1 MENSSIMNSTM
12 GDLGGYFV
20 PQKYYDP
27 NSSSRICCIE
37 LPNNSQIFVN
47 YTERSTIKDIIQAI
61 IESRE
66 FRIMNSKR
74 SYVLDT
80 INHINLY
87 DLQLCLYRQIK
98 PEYENKISY
107 DIKIDALHE
116 KGFIKNSKYPFFI
129 FKDNK
134 TPFSFISNS
143 SQIKSDLLR
152 NIIDSEFNGNALYSL
167 YLPRINTIYKLNC
180 FPELE
185 DFFIRNKKC
194 YNEFN
199 HFNLNPLLNDHDRLD
214 WFIYDNES
222 LNFLINMN
230 KANIEVQ
237 SKLKL
242 IHDKL
247 YFEDAC
253 DGEKLSVVEKDLEK
267 FFVNLYFEIKNP
279 NGESEKDLIQQKV
292 KITLNTTGFDLLE
305 KMNKKLKAMNEELT
319 YDSKK
324 MILKVRSLNDYVFDL
339 EKPMTLFTYINE
351 CIKHNKE
358 ADYVIMKNPL
368 YVKIE
373 NKGENQGENQGENH
387 IQENTDVN
395 LANGQNMTCV
405 HYPFDNL
412 LSLAV
417 YNPMIN
423 NINSDINNPNICL
436 TKDPKILEKDESP
449 EDDLDLFINSLTK
462 DMIDKTKKDY
472 DDSLNNIGADS
483 SNLLKDPMN
492 EKYEV
497 KDINEIAES
506 LVNTTVNLNNTTVL
520 YANSTYVSGPSIR
533 KKRTLQPLIAT
544 PNIFLPE
551 YQGLDTKDCENLTKI
566 QLSSINIRD
575 VDRPF
580 SILLKSAHIKELLNS
595 TPFERN
601 FNLIFQFRIQLYLG
615 SQPFGK
621 MYKLTWKNSTQ
632 DLNPEF
638 NKRVYFDLSYS
649 QIPNFCSILFKVKFI
664 QYNEN
669 GEIFGNSTKY
679 WGNFRLFDHNLRLK
693 SGMHKLNLYSGL
705 FTDDAY
711 YYFTD
716 NDEEEKCSKIYFEIE
731 PFCKTVFNKITHIK
745 NYSFDINTVMINDTD
760 KAKIEEIKSR
770 SPFEDMT
777 NYDRETIWSNR
788 YKLSNDPDY
797 LAKVLSCVDYSNPK
811 HLVEL
816 EKVLELATYLNCN
829 NSMGLLGGK
838 FLHESIRNFAVEC
851 LKNSPFIEIQEYL
864 YELIHGLRYEIN
876 HDNELA
882 KFLLDKAI
890 KYPVTIG
897 HSFYWILKSQ
907 MYEQNFQQRYGLYLE
922 IFLNKIGPN
931 LTKIFYDED
940 ILLTELENIC
950 EAQKNKKFGKKEKQ
964 NAFNETINN
973 LNEKYEKENIEV
985 SLPLN
990 FKYRINKIDLEN
1002 SKLIIKDAKHIQI
1015 IIDLKNVDPL
1025 GDDFL
1030 VTYYNDQDIRMSL
1043 VIMQLF
1049 NILHTMWCENNLK
1062 LKMPLYNVMT
1072 TSRNKGLI
1080 QLIPDTQIFEEM
1092 PIKEKAGGKN
1102 LFGKRSL
1109 RKYLTLNSGIA
1120 PEEVYD
1126 NFISSNVAYCVAN
1139 YVLGVTQ
1146 RNKKNLNF
1154 KRNGEIY
1161 YTSYEHLLNHYSKIY
1176 GDRGVP
1182 FFFNITFVDFLS
1194 EKEERFILFKELF
1207 EQAYLIL
1214 RNKSKDLIGLLEILL
1229 SSGLPEISHKSIQ
1242 YLEDSLGLNKT
1253 EEESKEILKEVLNYI
1268 MSK

>member
-1 MENSSIMNSTM
+1 MNSTM

-37 LPNNSQIFVN
+37 LPNNSQIFVK
-47 YTERSTIKDIIQAI
+47 YTDRYTIKDLIQKIIK
-61 IESRE
+61 SRE
-66 FRIMNSKR
+66 FRILNNKR
-74 SYVLDT
+74 SYVLDS
-80 INHINLY
+80 INHLNLF
-87 DLQLCLYRQIK
+87 DLHLCLYRQMK
-98 PEYENKISY
+98 PDYENKISY
-107 DIKIDALHE
+107 DVKIDALHS
-116 KGFIKNSKYPFFI
+116 KGFIKNSKYAFFI

-134 TPFSFISNS
+134 TPFSFMDNS

-152 NIIDSEFNGNALYSL
+152 NIIDSEFDGNALYSL
-167 YLPRINTIYKLNC
+167 YLPRINTLYKLNC
-180 FPELE
+180 QPELE
-185 DFFIRNKKC
+185 DFFIRHKKC

-222 LNFLINMN
+222 MNFLINMN
-230 KANIEVQ
+230 KTNIEVQ

-242 IHDKL
+242 INNKL
-247 YFEDAC
+247 YFEDIC
-253 DGEKLSVVEKDLEK
+253 EGENIDLTQKDIEK
-267 FFVNLYFEIKNP
+267 FFINLYYEQINP

-292 KITLNTTGFDLLE
+292 KITLNTTGFDLIE
-305 KMNKKLKAMNEELT
+305 KMNKKVRAMNEDLAFQ
-319 YDSKK
+319 SKK
-324 MILKVRSLNDYVFDL
+324 MILKVRSLNDYVFDIS
-339 EKPMTLFTYINE
+339 KPITLYTYIHE

-358 ADYVIMKNPL
+358 ADYIIMKNPI
-368 YVKIE
+368 YEQKE
-373 NKGENQGENQGENH
+373 GQNQNQI
-387 IQENTDVN
+387 IQDNNDVN
-395 LANGQNMTCV
+395 ITYQNYDTNLTCV

-412 LSLAV
+412 LSLAI

-423 NINSDINNPNICL
+423 NINSDINNPNISL
-436 TKDPKILEKDESP
+436 TKNPKNIQKDEIE

-462 DMIDKTKKDY
+462 DIINKTQKDY
-472 DDSLNNIGADS
+472 DDSLNNIGSNS
-483 SNLLKDPMN
+483 SNLLNDPMN

-497 KDINEIAES
+497 KDINEIKEN
-506 LVNTTVNLNNTTVL
+506 LVNTTVNLNNTTML
-520 YANSTYVSGPSIR
+520 NANATYMTGPSIR
-533 KKRTLQPLIAT
+533 KKRNSQLIIT
-544 PNIFLPE
+544 PNYFLSD
-551 YQGLDTKDCENLTKI
+551 YQTLEPKDCENLSKI
-566 QLSSINIRD
+566 HLSSINIRD

-580 SILLKSAHIKELLNS
+580 SILLKSAHIKDLLNS

-621 MYKLTWKNSTQ
+621 LYKLTWKNSTQ
-632 DLNPEF
+632 DLNPEL
-638 NKRVYFDLSYS
+638 NKRVYFDLNYS
-649 QIPNFCSILFKVKFI
+649 QIPNFCTVLFKVKFM
-664 QYNEN
+664 QYNED
-669 GEIFGNSTKY
+669 GEIFGNATKY

-693 SGMHKLNLYSGL
+693 SGLHKINLYSGL

-711 YYFTD
+711 YYFID

-731 PFCKTVFNKITHIK
+731 PFSRAVFNKITHIK
-745 NYSFDINTVMINDTD
+745 NFSFDINSVMINETD
-760 KAKIEEIKSR
+760 KAKIEEIKTR
-770 SPFEDMT
+770 SPFEEMT
-777 NYDRETIWSNR
+777 NYDKETLWGNR
-788 YKLSNDPDY
+788 YKLSAEPEY

-816 EKVLELATYLNCN
+816 EKVLDMAKILNCN
-829 NSMGLLGGK
+829 DSMSLLGGK
-838 FLHESIRNFAVEC
+838 FLHESIRNFAVKC
-851 LKNSPFIEIQEYL
+851 LKDSPFIEIQEYL

-882 KFLLDKAI
+882 RFLLDKAI

-940 ILLTELENIC
+940 LLLTELEKIC
-950 EAQKNKKFGKKEKQ
+950 ENQKNKKLGKKEKQ
-964 NAFNETINN
+964 NSFNDIINN
-973 LNEKYEKENIEV
+973 LNESYTKENNEV

-1002 SKLIIKDAKHIQI
+1002 SKIILKDSKHIQL
-1015 IIDLKNVDPL
+1015 IIDFKNVDPL

-1030 VTYYNDQDIRMSL
+1030 ITYYNDQDIRMSL
-1043 VIMQLF
+1043 ATMQLF
-1049 NILHTMWCENNLK
+1049 NVLHTIWCDNNLK
-1062 LKMPLYNVMT
+1062 LKMSLYNVMT

-1080 QLIPDTQIFEEM
+1080 QLIPETQVFDDM

-1146 RNKKNLNF
+1146 RNKKNINF
-1154 KRNGEIY
+1154 KKNGEIF
-1161 YTSYEHLLNHYSKIY
+1161 YTSYEHLLNHYSKAL
-1176 GDRGVP
+1176 GDRGLP

-1194 EKEERFILFKELF
+1194 EKEERFKLFKELF
-1207 EQAYLIL
+1207 EQAYFLL

-1229 SSGLPEISHKSIQ
+1229 SSGLPEISQKSIQ
-1242 YLEDSLGLNKT
+1242 FLEETLSLNKT
-1253 EEESKEILKEVLNYI
+1253 EEETKEILTEALNYI

>member
-1 MENSSIMNSTM
+1 MNSTM

-27 NSSSRICCIE
+27 NSSSRVCCIE
-37 LPNNSQIFVN
+37 LPNNSQIFLN
-47 YTERSTIKDIIQAI
+47 YTDKWTIKDIIQKI

-66 FRIMNSKR
+66 FRIMYNKR
-74 SYVLDT
+74 LYILDA

-107 DIKIDALHE
+107 DTKIDALHE

-143 SQIKSDLLR
+143 NQIKSDLLR
-152 NIIDSEFNGNALYSL
+152 YIIDSEFNGNALYSL

-185 DFFIRNKKC
+185 DFYIRNKKC

-222 LNFLINMN
+222 MNFLINMN
-230 KANIEVQ
+230 KTNIDVQ

-242 IHDKL
+242 IHNKL
-247 YFEDAC
+247 YFEDIC
-253 DGEKLSVVEKDLEK
+253 EGEKVNLVEKDLEK
-267 FFVNLYFEIKNP
+267 FFVNLYFEFKNP
-279 NGESEKDLIQQKV
+279 SDEIEKDEKDLIQQKV

-305 KMNKKLKAMNEELT
+305 KMNKKLRAMNEKLVF
-319 YDSKK
+319 DSRK
-324 MILKVRSLNDYVFDL
+324 MILKVRSLNDYVFDIV
-339 EKPMTLFTYINE
+339 KPITLYSYINE
-351 CIKHNKE
+351 CVKHNKE

-368 YVKIE
+368 YE
-373 NKGENQGENQGENH
+373 PSEAQDDNQIVN
-387 IQENTDVN
+387 QENIDVN
-395 LANGQNMTCV
+395 VTSQNYGQNMTCE

-423 NINSDINNPNICL
+423 NINSDINNPNVSL
-436 TKDPKILEKDESP
+436 TKDPKSLEKDESP
-449 EDDLDLFINSLTK
+449 EDNLDLFINSLTK
-462 DMIDKTKKDY
+462 DIVNKIQKDY
-472 DDSLNNIGADS
+472 DDSLNDIGADS

-497 KDINEIAES
+497 KDINEITNE
-506 LVNTTVNLNNTTVL
+506 NTI
-520 YANSTYVSGPSIR
+520 NSTMNLDTSTIIIKQNSAYKTGPSIR
-533 KKRTLQPLIAT
+533 KKRQSQALIES
-544 PNIFLPE
+544 PNIFLSDFQTLE
-551 YQGLDTKDCENLTKI
+551 KKDCEYLSKI

-575 VDRPF
+575 IDRPF

-595 TPFERN
+595 TPFEHN

-621 MYKLTWKNSTQ
+621 LCKLTWKNGTQ

-638 NKRVYFDLSYS
+638 NKRIYFELNYS
-649 QIPNFCSILFKVKFI
+649 QIPNFCSILFKIKFI

-669 GEIFGNSTKY
+669 GDIFSNSTKY

-693 SGMHKLNLYSGL
+693 SGMHKLNLYNGL

-716 NDEEEKCSKIYFEIE
+716 NDEEDKCSKIYFEIE
-731 PFCKTVFNKITHIK
+731 PFSKTVFNKITHIK
-745 NYSFDINTVMINDTD
+745 NYSFDINSVMINETD
-760 KAKIEEIKSR
+760 KKKIEEIKSR
-770 SPFEDMT
+770 SPFEPMT
-777 NYDRETIWSNR
+777 IYDKETLWSNR

-797 LAKVLSCVDYSNPK
+797 LSKVLSCVDYSNPK

-816 EKVLELATYLNCN
+816 EKVLELAKLLNCN
-829 NSMGLLGGK
+829 DSMGLLGGK
-838 FLHESIRNFAVEC
+838 FLHESIRNFAVKC

-882 KFLLDKAI
+882 RFLLDKAI

-940 ILLTELENIC
+940 KLLIELENIC

-964 NAFNETINN
+964 NAFNETITT
-973 LNEKYEKENIEV
+973 LNEKYEKESNEV

-1002 SKLIIKDAKHIQI
+1002 SKIIVKDSKHIQI
-1015 IIDLKNVDPL
+1015 VLDLKNVDPL

-1030 VTYYNDQDIRMSL
+1030 IAYYNDQDIRMQL
-1043 VIMQLF
+1043 VTMQLF
-1049 NILHTMWCENNLK
+1049 NVLHTIWCENNLK
-1062 LKMPLYNVMT
+1062 LTMSLYNVMP

-1080 QLIPDTQIFEEM
+1080 QLIPDSQIFDEM

-1109 RKYLTLNSGIA
+1109 RKYLTLNSGIS

-1154 KRNGEIY
+1154 KKNGEIY

-1176 GDRGVP
+1176 GDRGIP

-1194 EKEERFILFKELF
+1194 EKEERLKLFKELF
-1207 EQAYLIL
+1207 EQAFILL
-1214 RNKSKDLIGLLEILL
+1214 RNKSRDLIGLLEILL
-1229 SSGLPEISHKSIQ
+1229 SSGLPEISQKSIQ

-1253 EEESKEILKEVLNYI
+1253 EEETKETLKEVLNYI